1 MRNIWFLPATLEVAA
16 VGTKEIQACW
26 PPGGRKQYLAET
38 APSVSTVHHWKT
50 FFRQG
55 RRLSHAGHA
64 QSQAPGVPGLPSNF
78 APHSYRVRFGPPS
91 ETDCRPIEDAA
102 AFSWDAS
109 SVFSESVRIMKNM
122 PEEFGFGFAF
132 AFVVQGPYSCMSL
145 LQRWP
150 SFFSS
155 CVPFQG

>member
-1 MRNIWFLPATLEVAA
+1 MQDT
-16 VGTKEIQACW
+16 
-26 PPGGRKQYLAET
+26 
-38 APSVSTVHHWKT
+38 
-50 FFRQG
+50 
-55 RRLSHAGHA
+55 LSHKLLEFLGFL
-64 QSQAPGVPGLPSNF
+64 QTLPRILTVSDL
-78 APHSYRVRFGPPS
+78 GPPS